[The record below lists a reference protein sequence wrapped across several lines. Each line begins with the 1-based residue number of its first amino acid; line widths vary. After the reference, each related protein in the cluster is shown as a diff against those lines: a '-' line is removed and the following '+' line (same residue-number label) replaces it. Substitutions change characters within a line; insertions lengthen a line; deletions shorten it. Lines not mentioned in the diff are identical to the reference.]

1 MNKTKKITV
10 ALIAIVLGVIISPAI
25 ALSEAGA
32 MKKSVELEDTIST
45 SDIVKTVR
53 VTGDNEI
60 PFAPNSIDIAV
71 GSSVDF
77 LNVDGHDQGI
87 SHSVTS
93 VKIGTIQPDGTFTSG
108 ILRVGESYTV
118 TFQEP
123 GIYEFYDSLHSTI
136 SGRISV
142 KYIPSQILFF

>member
-25 ALSEAGA
+25 ALSEADA

-71 GSSVDF
+71 GNTVDF
-77 LNVDGHDQGI
+77 LNVDGHNEGI
-87 SHSVTS
+87 PHTVTS
-93 VKIGTIQPDGTFTSG
+93 VKIGTIQPDGTFASG
-108 ILRVGESYTV
+108 VLEVGESYKV

-123 GIYEFYDSLHSTI
+123 GIYEFYDSLHSTV

-142 KYIPSQILFF
+142 K